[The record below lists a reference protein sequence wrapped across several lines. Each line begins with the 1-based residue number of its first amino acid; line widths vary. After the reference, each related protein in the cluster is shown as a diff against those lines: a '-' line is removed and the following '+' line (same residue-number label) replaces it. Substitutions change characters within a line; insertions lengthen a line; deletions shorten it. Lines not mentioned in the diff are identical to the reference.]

1 MQNSPI
7 CVCCLFVVSAHAD
20 PVVTNH
26 SSSNSTQ
33 PAAAAGPAVG
43 DSTINGDSYIRCSC
57 CQRGCHIKCLPQEQQ
72 QQLAAW
78 AAAPQDSTLSD
89 RDQNKGTPRGSKR
102 IRSPRGKKQQ
112 SKQEQEQ
119 QQQQQEQERLNR
131 PVPPYLCS
139 PGCKQTAAELAKR
152 CAAGA
157 VQLDALPD
165 GTPICWQLLQPAAV
179 AAALAA
185 APHTPAAAADMSTD
199 LAAACAA
206 AAAQELAAEARSTLG
221 DTFAGAVPPPA
232 PVPAASL
239 LGTGI
244 APVYTQQQAHV
255 LAQVLRDTQQLMAV
269 QLGPVWEVRTYQH
282 CLPWLLS
289 GLRQPTPGGG
299 LLDLSNM
306 HVAVLWIGST
316 LAAAALV
323 RVHGGE
329 AGGVL
334 EVMLA
339 ATSPLLQHRRLGRML
354 VGAVERFAMES
365 CKVKQAWMPALG
377 GVVRPCV
384 GVSVL
389 PGWER
394 EDGVRGRLQLA
405 PGCSAKLLGLDVS
418 SGSSAGGAAAGSNG
432 QAAEDAAQKV
442 PKGVASC
449 WALKLSYGR
458 AANVTDWLQLTK
470 CPLLRYSYV
479 PFVSKRLEAQ
489 TMLPLPHFRKQQPVR
504 PPPLP
509 PLPPQMQLQ
518 QRFGM
523 PPMLPPPYHMQQRP
537 MMPMQPMQPVMMQQP
552 MQPVPMH
559 EQQPGMPLAGLQ
571 AAAAGVLMPQEA
583 APGSAEVNHLQGP
596 AGPAEVEGDATTAVE
611 LAAGAGSSSNQQQEG
626 SNGQAGEGEAAAA
639 GGGEAEQQH
648 QQQEQRGPANPSP
661 ASKRQQW
668 KEQVMQQFLAQQS
681 GLGAVALGAKGQ
693 QADAQQG
700 PAAAGDQAAGAGA
713 GSDSGQ
719 QAAAA
724 DGPEPMQ
731 E

>member
-1 MQNSPI
+1 M
-7 CVCCLFVVSAHAD
+7 
-20 PVVTNH
+20 
-26 SSSNSTQ
+26 
-33 PAAAAGPAVG
+33 
-43 DSTINGDSYIRCSC
+43 
-57 CQRGCHIKCLPQEQQ
+57 
-72 QQLAAW
+72 
-78 AAAPQDSTLSD
+78 
-89 RDQNKGTPRGSKR
+89 
-102 IRSPRGKKQQ
+102 
-112 SKQEQEQ
+112 
-119 QQQQQEQERLNR
+119 
-131 PVPPYLCS
+131 
-139 PGCKQTAAELAKR
+139 
-152 CAAGA
+152 
-157 VQLDALPD
+157 
-165 GTPICWQLLQPAAV
+165 
-179 AAALAA
+179 
-185 APHTPAAAADMSTD
+185 
-199 LAAACAA
+199 
-206 AAAQELAAEARSTLG
+206 
-221 DTFAGAVPPPA
+221 PPPA
-232 PVPAASL
+232 PVPATAL

-244 APVYTQQQAHV
+244 APAYTQQQAQV

-289 GLRQPTPGGG
+289 GLRQPTPGG

-329 AGGVL
+329 AGVL
-334 EVMLA
+334 EVTLA
-339 ATSPLLQHRRLGRML
+339 ATSPFLQHRRLGRML

-365 CKVKQAWMPALG
+365 CQVKQVWMPALG

-389 PGWER
+389 PGWEW

-405 PGCSAKLLGLDVS
+405 PGCSTKLLGLDVS
-418 SGSSAGGAAAGSNG
+418 SGASAGGAAAGSNG

-489 TMLPLPHFRKQQPVR
+489 TMLPMPHFRKQQPAR

-509 PLPPQMQLQ
+509 PLPPQLQLQ

-523 PPMLPPPYHMQQRP
+523 PPQMLPPPYHMQQRP
-537 MMPMQPMQPVMMQQP
+537 MLPMHPMPHMMMQQHMQPMQPMP
-552 MQPVPMH
+552 MQG
-559 EQQPGMPLAGLQ
+559 QQPGMPPAGFQ
-571 AAAAGVLMPQEA
+571 AAAEGVLMPQEVPA
-583 APGSAEVNHLQGP
+583 GHVEANHLQGP
-596 AGPAEVEGDATTAVE
+596 AGPAEVKGGPAAAVE
-611 LAAGAGSSSNQQQEG
+611 PSAGASGSNQQQQA
-626 SNGQAGEGEAAAA
+626 SDGQVGEGEAAAA
-639 GGGEAEQQH
+639 GGAAK
-648 QQQEQRGPANPSP
+648 QQEQRGLANPSP

-681 GLGAVALGAKGQ
+681 SLGIAASGAKGQ
-693 QADAQQG
+693 QAVAQQG
-700 PAAAGDQAAGAGA
+700 PAAAGDQAAG
-713 GSDSGQ
+713 GSDTGQ
-719 QAAAA
+719 PAVAAG
-724 DGPEPMQ
+724 GPEPMQ

>member
-1 MQNSPI
+1 
-7 CVCCLFVVSAHAD
+7 
-20 PVVTNH
+20 
-26 SSSNSTQ
+26 
-33 PAAAAGPAVG
+33 
-43 DSTINGDSYIRCSC
+43 
-57 CQRGCHIKCLPQEQQ
+57 
-72 QQLAAW
+72 
-78 AAAPQDSTLSD
+78 
-89 RDQNKGTPRGSKR
+89 
-102 IRSPRGKKQQ
+102 
-112 SKQEQEQ
+112 
-119 QQQQQEQERLNR
+119 
-131 PVPPYLCS
+131 
-139 PGCKQTAAELAKR
+139 
-152 CAAGA
+152 
-157 VQLDALPD
+157 
-165 GTPICWQLLQPAAV
+165 
-179 AAALAA
+179 
-185 APHTPAAAADMSTD
+185 
-199 LAAACAA
+199 
-206 AAAQELAAEARSTLG
+206 
-221 DTFAGAVPPPA
+221 
-232 PVPAASL
+232 
-239 LGTGI
+239 LGTGV
-244 APVYTQQQAHV
+244 APAYTQQQAQV
-255 LAQVLRDTQQLMAV
+255 LAQVLRDTQRLMAA

-289 GLRQPTPGGG
+289 GLRQPTPGG
-299 LLDLSNM
+299 LLDLSNI

-334 EVMLA
+334 EVTLV

-354 VGAVERFAMES
+354 VGAVERFAMEA

-405 PGCSAKLLGLDVS
+405 PGCSTKLLGLDVS
-418 SGSSAGGAAAGSNG
+418 SGSSAGGAAAGSSG

-458 AANVTDWLQLTK
+458 AANVTDWLQLTT

-489 TMLPLPHFRKQQPVR
+489 TMLPMPHFRKQQLAR

-537 MMPMQPMQPVMMQQP
+537 MLPMEPMPPMMMQSMQQTQPMQLLPMQGLQPVMTP
-552 MQPVPMH
+552 
-559 EQQPGMPLAGLQ
+559 AGYP
-571 AAAAGVLMPQEA
+571 AAAEGVLMPQQVP
-583 APGSAEVNHLQGP
+583 PGSAEPNHLQGP
-596 AGPAEVEGDATTAVE
+596 AGPAGVEGGVAAAVE
-611 LAAGAGSSSNQQQEG
+611 PSAGAGGSSNQQQQG
-626 SNGQAGEGEAAAA
+626 SDGQVGEGEAAAA
-639 GGGEAEQQH
+639 AAVAAGGGGSGAAE
-648 QQQEQRGPANPSP
+648 QQEQRGPTNPSP
-661 ASKRQQW
+661 ATKRQQW

-681 GLGAVALGAKGQ
+681 GLGVVALGVKGQ
-693 QADAQQG
+693 QKVAQQG
-700 PAAAGDQAAGAGA
+700 PAAAGDQAAGAGPA
-713 GSDSGQ
+713 SINRGQPAVADSG
-719 QAAAA
+719 
-724 DGPEPMQ
+724 PEQML